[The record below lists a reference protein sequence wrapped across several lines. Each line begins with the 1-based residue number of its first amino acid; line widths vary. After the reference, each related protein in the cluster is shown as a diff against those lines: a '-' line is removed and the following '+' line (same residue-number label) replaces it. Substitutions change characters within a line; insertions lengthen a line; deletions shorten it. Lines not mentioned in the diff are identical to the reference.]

1 MTQKP
6 RVSLIGAF
14 QDLRKLI
21 FGTAAIPMR
30 AEWLQ
35 TAFVFGAAAKE
46 ELPYGLRSPRNAT
59 RGLLSVVQGFILKH
73 LLFARKMGRASTSEY
88 VNSLGDSSFHH

>member
-1 MTQKP
+1 
-6 RVSLIGAF
+6 
-14 QDLRKLI
+14 
-21 FGTAAIPMR
+21 MR

-35 TAFVFGAAAKE
+35 TSFVFGVAAKE

-73 LLFARKMGRASTSEY
+73 LLFARKMGRATTSEY
-88 VNSLGDSSFHH
+88 VSSLGNPWILLN

>member
-1 MTQKP
+1 
-6 RVSLIGAF
+6 
-14 QDLRKLI
+14 
-21 FGTAAIPMR
+21 MR

-35 TAFVFGAAAKE
+35 TSFVFGAAAKE

-73 LLFARKMGRASTSEY
+73 LLFARKMGRATTSEY
-88 VNSLGDSSFHH
+88 VSFLGGVFNPPQLIHLLQSAAGER